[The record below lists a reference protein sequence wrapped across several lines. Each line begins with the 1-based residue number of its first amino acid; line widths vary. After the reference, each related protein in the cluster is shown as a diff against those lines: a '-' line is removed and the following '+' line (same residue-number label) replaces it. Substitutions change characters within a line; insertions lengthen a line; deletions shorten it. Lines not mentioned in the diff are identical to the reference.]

1 LEKKFFYWSDLVIL
15 VGHMNITEKRQ
26 MAHWSSI
33 TNDINMKCHPIA
45 RKLYIHPSKLWLES
59 TLAQDV
65 EGSKRGE
72 KEAPTGLSGKGQWGF
87 GR

>member
-1 LEKKFFYWSDLVIL
+1 
-15 VGHMNITEKRQ
+15 MNLTEKTQ

-33 TNDINMKCHPIA
+33 TNDINMKSYPIA
-45 RKLYIHPSKLWLES
+45 WKLYIHPSELCLES
-59 TLAQDV
+59 TLAQDI
-65 EGSKRGE
+65 EGSQRGE